1 MTNARRFWTATTA
14 AALVLAPLALAAI
27 VPGAFAP
34 APADSVAPAQAEAPA
49 VPQSAVALWLRE
61 QLPASFREVRPL
73 GLEMWQWLGLALAA
87 ALAIAVGHLGAR
99 LVTLVVRRIVRRTK
113 ATWDDV
119 FLEMEVGPS
128 HLAIVVL
135 VFFFGAKLLAL
146 APTAQHFIASACKAA
161 MVVAVTWFALRAI
174 DIVNRILHASG
185 HAGRG
190 ATVSLMPMARR
201 AMKAFVLAIAIV
213 TLLQNVGFNVTG
225 LVAGLGVG
233 GLAIALAAQKTLENL
248 FGGLSILID
257 KPVKVGDLCTIG
269 SHSGVVEEIGSRS
282 TRLRTSARTLVAIPN
297 SEFSTARIENFAAR
311 DYTVMQ
317 TILPLASDT
326 SPEQLHRVLGEI
338 RSALEA
344 HPMVA
349 ENPCRVTL
357 VHIGPYS
364 YDIEV
369 SAGIRTTSQEAFIE
383 HRGDVFLKIIDI
395 VAACGA
401 RFAAVPQALSAGA
414 PPSAE
419 KPGSERKP

>member
-1 MTNARRFWTATTA
+1 
-14 AALVLAPLALAAI
+14 
-27 VPGAFAP
+27 
-34 APADSVAPAQAEAPA
+34 
-49 VPQSAVALWLRE
+49 
-61 QLPASFREVRPL
+61 
-73 GLEMWQWLGLALAA
+73 
-87 ALAIAVGHLGAR
+87 
-99 LVTLVVRRIVRRTK
+99 VRRIVRRTK

-185 HAGRG
+185 HGRG

-201 AMKAFVLAIAIV
+201 AMKAFVLAIAVV

-248 FGGLSILID
+248 FGGLAILID

-282 TRLRTSARTLVAIPN
+282 TRLRTTARTIVAIPN

-349 ENPCRVTL
+349 ENPRRVNL
-357 VHIGPYS
+357 AHIGPSS

-369 SAGIRTTSQEAFIE
+369 SAGIRTTNQEAFIE
-383 HRGDVFLKIIDI
+383 HRGDVLLKIIDI

-401 RFAAVPQALSAGA
+401 RFAVVPQALPTGVQPTAG
-414 PPSAE
+414 P
-419 KPGSERKP
+419 PGSERKP